1 MVPGSDWCRVVG
13 TRVAD
18 QVQDGRCVVISVL
31 ASYCLSSPSGTDSYL
46 EGCTEKDQSKRC
58 WRDPNP

>member
-31 ASYCLSSPSGTDSYL
+31 ASYCPFVAIWY
-46 EGCTEKDQSKRC
+46 
-58 WRDPNP
+58 